1 MKQMLKDFS
10 NLLMV
15 VLCDYVLGEANYLLL
30 AGPGHVALSNATVHL
45 GFQYLGVANATRR
58 NVSVQLLEA
67 STNQTLATKHLPT
80 NQAQGTLEFEC
91 FHFRAAGDYWFAT
104 APDGT
109 GSGGP
114 APTGRALLKAEWPAF
129 RVALNRTSRAAG
141 SAFQVGLFTSQPLCA
156 FPADKP
162 DLLVDVVLTDS
173 RPEARAGP
181 GPPLEVRARRRT
193 QLSAGQWVEFGCAPV
208 GPEARVTVVL
218 RLFGRDSVITASG
231 PVGLAQRFG
240 YELVLAPEVTCES
253 SLEVAVLPPPCI
265 PVHGV
270 VAVFK
275 EAPGRPGERRA
286 RLAERGLALG
296 ERTAVFSCALFDVGR
311 NKYCFSFGAA
321 RGSQVPPKDADC
333 TLIQRNIETWGLWQ
347 PWSQCSATC
356 GDGVRE
362 RRRTCLSPFP
372 SRPGCPGTPSEASP
386 CSLEDC
392 AALRPSSPRPRPPP
406 RPAKSSDV
414 VPVAGISLCL
424 CVVAATVLL
433 ALWRRLGRTPA
444 CGAPARPGSLGAPG
458 CRKNSDEENIC
469 EPSERRGSSSDA
481 GEGPGG
487 AGIPLTCRRPEDD
500 GPPGAQRIAPPLFSY
515 RLAQQQLKE
524 MRRRG
529 LTEATTLYRVSRG
542 PRADTAE
549 GAPFRRTAS
558 LHEARRP
565 RPFRERSLSSLGP
578 RARDAAEDGPPGAG
592 AAAGSERGRP
602 LAPGPRA
609 GACQARRGRR
619 RSFPARPGPAF
630 YDNSSFGLP
639 DAGRRAPGP
648 PGPPEEAAAGSAL
661 GTERLGI

>member
-1 MKQMLKDFS
+1 
-10 NLLMV
+10 MV
-15 VLCDYVLGEANYLLL
+15 VLCDYVLGEADYLLL

-45 GFQYLGVANATRR
+45 GFQYLGAANATRR
-58 NVSVQLLEA
+58 NVSVLLLEA
-67 STNQTLATKHLPT
+67 GTNRTLATKHLPT
-80 NQAQGTLEFEC
+80 SQRQGTLDFEC
-91 FHFRAAGDYWFAT
+91 FHFRAAGDYWFAM
-104 APDGT
+104 APGGT
-109 GSGGP
+109 GGGGP

-141 SAFQVGLFTSQPLCA
+141 GAFQVGLFTSQALCA

-162 DLLVDVVLTDS
+162 DLLVDVVLADS

-218 RLFGRDSVITASG
+218 RLFGRDSVIAASG

-265 PVHGV
+265 PAHGV

-275 EAPGRPGERRA
+275 EAPGRPGERSA
-286 RLAERGLALG
+286 RLAERGLAEG

-321 RGSQVPPKDADC
+321 SGSQVPPKDTDC
-333 TLIQRNIETWGLWQ
+333 TLIQRNI
-347 PWSQCSATC
+347 
-356 GDGVRE
+356 
-362 RRRTCLSPFP
+362 
-372 SRPGCPGTPSEASP
+372 
-386 CSLEDC
+386 
-392 AALRPSSPRPRPPP
+392 ALRPSSPRPRPPP
-406 RPAKSSDV
+406 RPAQSSDV

-565 RPFRERSLSSLGP
+565 RPFRERSLSSLGL
-578 RARDAAEDGPPGAG
+578 RARDAAADGPPGAG
-592 AAAGSERGRP
+592 AAAGERARGGSSP
-602 LAPGPRA
+602 PGPRA

-648 PGPPEEAAAGSAL
+648 PEGPPEEAAAASAL